1 MSEQP
6 AELPSNRPFEISG
19 GFYTL
24 IDQCNPPAPIPMK
37 EKNLVL
43 KHRDLSWLSFN
54 HRVLQEAADRRNPLY
69 ERIKFLA
76 IYSSNLDEFFRIRV
90 PSLRALLE
98 LKKKTAKKLDF
109 DPQEVLTRIRKVVTR
124 QQEEFGEIFRMGIK
138 RELARNHIAILDE
151 TRLSA
156 AQRAAVLKYFRETV
170 MPLLR
175 PIFLKPD
182 RDIPFLE
189 NRVLYFVVRLA
200 KKPPADPESESTEAD
215 PTRFALMEIP
225 QAQLGRFYE
234 LPYDGKRHDV
244 IFLDDVIRVG
254 LSDFF
259 PRHEVKGARA
269 IKVSRDAELYID
281 NEYDGDLIEKIR
293 KAIDR
298 RKEGMPSRLLYDQ
311 DLSKKTLDILV
322 NFFRFRDELVPGGKY
337 HNFHHLLDFPNPVA
351 PALMFEPW
359 ETVEPKIEGYHA
371 AADTRQG
378 NSLIDAIRRD
388 DILLYYPYHSY
399 APVIDFLREAAD
411 DPSVT
416 AIDIT
421 LYRVAKDSL
430 VVEQLIRAA
439 RAGKSVTAFVE
450 VKARFDE
457 ESNFYWAEEMQKAG
471 ARIFYSFP
479 GLKVHAKLCLV
490 SRRENGR
497 PTDYG
502 YLATGNFNEKVA
514 RQYTDFGMFTA
525 NGDITAEMQNVFN
538 ILERR
543 KEKMTFRKLL
553 VSPFTM
559 RDRLVELIEA
569 EIANAREGKKAG
581 IILKMNS
588 LEDRKM
594 IVKLYEASGEGVKV
608 SLIVR
613 GICCLVAG
621 VKGLSENIEVIS
633 IVDRFLEHA
642 RVYIFHNGG
651 DELYYLSS
659 ADWMNRNLSHRIE
672 VAFPVYSIRLK
683 HMLRTIIDLQL
694 SDTVKAR
701 IIDREQANHYRKG
714 PPEVRAQHA
723 IREALR

>member
-1 MSEQP
+1 
-6 AELPSNRPFEISG
+6 
-19 GFYTL
+19 
-24 IDQCNPPAPIPMK
+24 MK

-76 IYSSNLDEFFRIRV
+76 IYSSNLDEFFRVRV
-90 PSLRALLE
+90 PSQHALLE

-151 TRLSA
+151 KQLTA
-156 AQRAAVLKYFRETV
+156 AQRQAVLRYFHETV
-170 MPLLR
+170 APLLR
-175 PIFLKPD
+175 PIFLKSD
-182 RDIPFLE
+182 RERPFLE
-189 NRVLYFVVRLA
+189 NRVLYFVIRLV
-200 KKPPADPESESTEAD
+200 KKPPQDALAEPVDND

-225 QAQLGRFYE
+225 KARLGRFYE
-234 LPYDGKRHDV
+234 LPYDGKRHS
-244 IFLDDVIRVG
+244 IMFLDDVIRVG
-254 LSDFF
+254 LPEFF

-281 NEYDGDLIEKIR
+281 DEYSGDLIEKIR

-337 HNFHHLLDFPNPVA
+337 HNFHHMLDFPNPVA
-351 PALMFEPW
+351 PELTFGPW
-359 ETVEPKIEGYHA
+359 ETVDPKIEGYHPPA
-371 AADTRQG
+371 EPRGEPAIGSPAGTSFESVPAGAPPRG
-378 NSLIDAIRRD
+378 SLFEAIRRE

-399 APVIDFLREAAD
+399 GTVIDFLSQAAG

-421 LYRVAKDSL
+421 LYRVAKDSK
-430 VVEQLIRAA
+430 VVEQLIRAS

-497 PTDYG
+497 PASYG

-514 RQYTDFGMFTA
+514 RQYTDFGMFTSNA
-525 NGDITAEMQNVFN
+525 DITDEMQTVFN

-543 KEKMTFRKLL
+543 KEEGSFKKLL
-553 VSPFTM
+553 VAPFMM
-559 RDRLVELIEA
+559 RDRLVELIDA
-569 EIANAREGKKAG
+569 EIANAREGNRAG
-581 IILKMNS
+581 IIAKMNS

-594 IVKLYEASGEGVKV
+594 IAKLYEAGAAGVKI

-613 GICCLVAG
+613 GICCLVPG
-621 VKGLSENIEVIS
+621 VKGLSENIGVIS

-672 VAFPVYSIRLK
+672 VAFPVYSTRLK
-683 HMLRTIIDLQL
+683 HTLRTIIDLQL
-694 SDTVKAR
+694 ADTVKAR
-701 IIDREQANHYRKG
+701 IVDSEQANRYRKG
-714 PPEVRAQHA
+714 PQEVRAQYA